1 MSNNTLRLGEQSL
14 SRPKPRRNMKRL
26 RLSALPIY
34 LLLALGSLFMV
45 IPFLWMLSTSL
56 KDYTKVF
63 LFPPQI
69 IPEPIAWDNYVQVF
83 QQQPFQLY
91 FFNSLYIATLVTV
104 GTGFLASLAGFA
116 FAKLKFPFRN
126 VIFLVLLSGM
136 MIPTEVTAIPLF
148 VGMSNV
154 GLTNTHFPLIVPPIL
169 GAEGMFGV
177 FLLRQFFLTI
187 PDELMEA
194 ANIDGCAP
202 WGTFMRIMLPLA
214 TPAIATLSI
223 FTFLTSWND
232 FFNPLIYLN
241 SQNLFT
247 LPLALSLFTDQS
259 GTQWNLLM
267 AASVMA
273 TAPLLLVFFVAQKR
287 FIEGVALTGFK

>member
-1 MSNNTLRLGEQSL
+1 MRFRKSFKVVLQ
-14 SRPKPRRNMKRL
+14 
-26 RLSALPIY
+26 ALPAY
-34 LLLALGSLFMV
+34 ALLTLVSLVITVPFFWMV
-45 IPFLWMLSTSL
+45 STSL

-63 LFPPQI
+63 LFPPQW
-69 IPEPIAWDNYVQVF
+69 IPNPIAWDNYTLVF
-83 QQQPFQLY
+83 EQQPFQLY
-91 FFNSLYIATLVTV
+91 FFNSLYIAVLVTL
-104 GTGFLASLAGFA
+104 GTCLLASLAGFS
-116 FAKLKFPFRN
+116 FAKLNFPFRN
-126 VIFLVLLSGM
+126 TIFLVLLSGM

-148 VGMSNV
+148 VGMSNI
-154 GLTNTHFPLIVPPIL
+154 GLANTHFPLIVPPIM

-187 PDELMEA
+187 PQDLVEA
-194 ANIDGCAP
+194 SKIDGCSP
-202 WGTFMRIMLPLA
+202 WGTFWRVMLPLA
-214 TPAIATLSI
+214 TPALATLSI

-267 AASVMA
+267 AASVIA
-273 TAPLLLVFFVAQKR
+273 TAPLLIVFFVAQKR
-287 FIEGVALTGFK
+287 FIEGVALTGLK